1 MCRWMAYSGE
11 PILAEELLFRPTHS
25 RVSPRRALGSHY
37 LVGTLI

>member
-25 RVSPRRALGSHY
+25 IIDQSLHAKLAGVHHER
-37 LVGTLI
+37 